1 MAPRRTIS
9 VSDMEE
15 PVDSSILQ
23 YILYYQYV
31 AIVLIGCLYD
41 LLDFMKD
48 VVAGTKKVCY
58 SGSR

>member
-1 MAPRRTIS
+1 
-9 VSDMEE
+9 MEE